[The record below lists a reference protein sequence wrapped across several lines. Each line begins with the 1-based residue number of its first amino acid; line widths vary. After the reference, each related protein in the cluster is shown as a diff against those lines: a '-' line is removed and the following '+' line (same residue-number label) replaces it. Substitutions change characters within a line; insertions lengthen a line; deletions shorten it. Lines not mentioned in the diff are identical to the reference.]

1 MLILKMKNSFL
12 KWGIKLARPWF
23 IFGSLKRPVLPYRV
37 NLMFFDEKLGPDKQP
52 NVGDL
57 LSKVIFDFLL
67 KNKGVKSL
75 RSKRTFRI
83 SFVGSVIQFL
93 TGDAIVYGSGFLYE
107 SVVPKFAS
115 EKVKLDVRAVR
126 GPNTKRMLESIGY
139 TVPEVYGDP
148 AILLPMFYEP
158 KISDPKKDYIVIP
171 HWKKTQDY
179 DSKKYPVLSTLTSDW
194 KHFID
199 EIASSKLVL
208 SASLHGIIIAEAYGI
223 PAILLGHTE
232 KNDLFKYQDYY
243 LSTGRTNFVIAKDIE
258 EALKLDIPEVP
269 AFNKMQQQF
278 LDAFPI
284 DIFKDK

>member
-1 MLILKMKNSFL
+1 MLKMKNDFL
-12 KWGIKLARPWF
+12 KWGIRLARPWF

-37 NLMFFDEKLGPDKQP
+37 NLMFFDERLGPDKQP

-67 KNKGVKSL
+67 KHKGIKSL
-75 RSKRTFRI
+75 RSRRTFRV
-83 SFVGSVIQFL
+83 SFLGSVIQFL
-93 TGDAIVYGSGFLYE
+93 TGDAVVYGSGFLYE
-107 SVVPKFAS
+107 SVVAKFAS
-115 EKVKLDVRAVR
+115 EKVKLDIRAVR
-126 GPNTKRMLESIGY
+126 GPNTRRMLQSIGY
-139 TVPEVYGDP
+139 TVPEIYGDP
-148 AILLPMFYEP
+148 AILLPMFYQP
-158 KISDPKKDYIVIP
+158 KIADPKKEFIVIP

-179 DSKKYPVLSTLTSDW
+179 DSNKYPVLSTLTDKW
-194 KHFID
+194 EHFID
-199 EIASSKLVL
+199 EIVSAKLVI

-232 KNDLFKYQDYY
+232 KNDLFKYEDYY

-269 AFNKMQQQF
+269 EFTKMQQQL

-284 DIFKDK
+284 DIFKDE